1 MTILIASISTGK
13 GTWAEVSKIIQIEK
27 WSKVI
32 LIGNSFAKDNFK
44 MNQNSEFIEIDPNK
58 SVKEI
63 KKLASAGQI
72 DEAKRLVAKAYQAID
87 KAAKT
92 GVIKKNKASR
102 LKSNTARLLVK
113 LVK

>member
-1 MTILIASISTGK
+1 LTNWDFLTNKINMPITASAKKALRQSIRRQ
-13 GTWAEVSKIIQIEK
+13 A
-27 WSKVI
+27 
-32 LIGNSFAKDNFK
+32 GNLRRSNAY
-44 MNQNSEFIEIDPNK
+44 K
-58 SVKEI
+58 SVVKEI